1 MKKTP
6 LTKKSIHLTE
16 RQFTLASLSFFF
28 FLTWLWAT
36 WWMGDLFCIGR
47 EHSFFSTDAVLMY
60 GLWQQRFGSLWI
72 LGRAVLTL
80 YRWPL
85 LGGLL
90 TAVLLT
96 LGSWLCGYCLRLRLR
111 WRWLQFLPAAAWLIW
126 VAWLG
131 LNFYYQ
137 SEPGRPFGV
146 LLLFDVV
153 CAIDAFIIWTFKGHR
168 KKRLVSREAAP
179 LSSSVKRPDGSSA
192 STKGDTAPVAF
203 ASKGTI
209 FITLLCLV
217 ACFAIPV
224 LITQVRHPYVRPLS
238 RMQVQMLSSDWNG
251 MVTTARSHAT
261 LSYRPL
267 AAFYAIALVHTG
279 HLTDALF
286 DIRLDY
292 DSLYVVNRSGTGDSG
307 SGLYEIDGNYAAG
320 LFRAT
325 THKAMEHLTMQG
337 PTLYSLKYLAR
348 TALLDYDWQLA
359 RKYLTIIFRMPFE
372 GDFVRRYQPMVGHAD
387 LVEADAEFALLRRT
401 EPVEDSFES
410 AYQAPVFLGYPA
422 VLTSG
427 RSMDA
432 LQQSLMANLYSKR
445 MPDFLFRAQ
454 MLAGTIP
461 PKTIAEGLVTQ
472 LLKNP
477 SIGQAFPA
485 LQMNAQVF
493 QGFLRSVTPYMKDRP
508 AYARKLFD
516 QYAGYYPYYYYF
528 GNLKATRKSDDKEHA
543 SSRAGVN

>member
-6 LTKKSIHLTE
+6 LKEHSTPLIE
-16 RQFTLASLSFFF
+16 RQYTLASLSFFF
-28 FLTWLWAT
+28 LLTWLWAA
-36 WWMGDLFCIGR
+36 WWMGDLFRIGR

-72 LGRAVLTL
+72 LGRALLTL
-80 YRWPL
+80 FRWPL

-96 LGSWLCGYCLRLRLR
+96 LGSWLCGYCLRLRFR
-111 WRWLQFLPAAAWLIW
+111 WRWLQFLPAAAWMAW

-131 LNFYYQ
+131 LNFYFQ

-153 CAIDAFIIWTFKGHR
+153 CAIDAFIIWTFKGHHSR
-168 KKRLVSREAAP
+168 RRRLSAPADAASQTPVVSAAL
-179 LSSSVKRPDGSSA
+179 LSWSRMALVLTFLLA
-192 STKGDTAPVAF
+192 CVAVP
-203 ASKGTI
+203 AG
-209 FITLLCLV
+209 
-217 ACFAIPV
+217 
-224 LITQVRHPYVRPLS
+224 ITQVRHPYLRPLS

-251 MVTTARSHAT
+251 MAATARAHAA

-292 DSLYVVNRSGTGDSG
+292 DSLHVVNRSGTADVGTG
-307 SGLYEIDGNYAAG
+307 IYEIDCDYTAG
-320 LFRAT
+320 LFRAA

-337 PTLYSLKYLAR
+337 PTLYALKHLAR

-359 RKYLTIIFRMPFE
+359 RKYLTVIGRMPFE
-372 GDFVRRYQPMVGHAD
+372 DAFLCRYQPMVEHPD
-387 LVEADAEFALLRRT
+387 LVEADPEFALLRRT
-401 EPVEDSFES
+401 EPVTDSFES
-410 AYQAPVFLGYPA
+410 AYQAPVFLGYNA
-422 VLTSG
+422 VLTTG

-445 MPDFLFRAQ
+445 MPDFLFRVQ
-454 MLAGTIP
+454 VLAGTTP

-472 LLKNP
+472 IVKNP
-477 SIGQAFPA
+477 AVRQAFPS

-493 QGFLRSVTPYMKDRP
+493 QGFLRNVAPFMKDRP
-508 AYARKLFD
+508 GHARELFE

-528 GNLKATRKSDDKEHA
+528 GNLKATRKSDTKEHA
-543 SSRAGVN
+543 SSNVGVN